1 MGEWSFADM
10 AGHLLGWR
18 NHTIA
23 RLEAAGRG
31 EPEPAAPWPSE
42 IVDDDRFSG
51 PDLADPVTINAWI
64 HEQHAGRSP
73 EQLVGDY
80 DASYDRLIAAIEALP
95 DDMLTDPNALPMGW
109 RATGRGRLHRSPP
122 RGAPAERPR
131 LARRR
136 GIGGHTMDDETVRE
150 RATAFCDALEAGDI
164 ERATAHMSK
173 ELRQNLGEVLALLPL
188 PSNEVTVVSVER
200 GGSGFNVVIR
210 LIGETD
216 EVEIQTRWK
225 ERDGEP
231 TIVEAS
237 HLSQTARAAA
247 AGEDGAE
254 AETQGVE
261 G

>member
-1 MGEWSFADM
+1 
-10 AGHLLGWR
+10 
-18 NHTIA
+18 
-23 RLEAAGRG
+23 
-31 EPEPAAPWPSE
+31 
-42 IVDDDRFSG
+42 
-51 PDLADPVTINAWI
+51 
-64 HEQHAGRSP
+64 
-73 EQLVGDY
+73 
-80 DASYDRLIAAIEALP
+80 
-95 DDMLTDPNALPMGW
+95 
-109 RATGRGRLHRSPP
+109 
-122 RGAPAERPR
+122 
-131 LARRR
+131 
-136 GIGGHTMDDETVRE
+136 MDDETVRE

-164 ERATAHMSK
+164 ERATAPMSK

-231 TIVEAS
+231 TLVEAS
-237 HLSQTARAAA
+237 HLSQTALAAA